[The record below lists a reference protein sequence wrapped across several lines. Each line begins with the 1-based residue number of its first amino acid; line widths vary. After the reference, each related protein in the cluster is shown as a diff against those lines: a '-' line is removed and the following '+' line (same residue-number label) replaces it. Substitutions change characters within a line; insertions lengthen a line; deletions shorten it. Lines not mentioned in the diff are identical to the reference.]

1 MQSLLP
7 PVVRPVQQ
15 ISEVGCTP
23 RAREYR
29 TVPALQFAMH
39 GVLKPASA
47 PITSVL
53 KRALNG
59 GYLSDAAP
67 RAVFF
72 DLDAFTAEC
81 KSLVKAFPR
90 NALHGFAVKAC
101 PVVGVVRAAYLA
113 GMGGECASEGEVA
126 LCLAAGIPPAKIIF
140 DSPAKTDAVLLDAL
154 KKGVHINADNFDEI
168 EQIDTLMRLNGIMH
182 ASVGLRINPQIGAG
196 TISMTSTAGLSN
208 KFGVPLREVR
218 AEIIAM
224 FELYSFLNC
233 VHVHVGSQGVSPQQ
247 LVDGATAAVQLA
259 DEINGRVP
267 GRITTIDIGGG
278 LSVDYG
284 GDTKPEVITFSQ
296 FAEMLPEALSKYRIV
311 TEFGRRLAAP
321 VGWIAAKVQ
330 AVKSSGP
337 KRYIICHAGA
347 DLCMR
352 AAYAPEKWRHEIEL
366 RDAKGG
372 LKDGPT
378 VGKFDVAGPLC
389 FSGDIIATDREYQQP
404 EVGDIMVIRD
414 AGGYT
419 LGMYSRHTSQLV
431 PGMYG
436 YRRGAEIQVLKKPET
451 LDELVHFWGGRVAC
465 NK

>member
-1 MQSLLP
+1 M
-7 PVVRPVQQ
+7 
-15 ISEVGCTP
+15 
-23 RAREYR
+23 
-29 TVPALQFAMH
+29 
-39 GVLKPASA
+39 LKPASV
-47 PITSVL
+47 PIGSVL
-53 KRALNG
+53 KRALSK

-81 KSLVKAFPR
+81 KALINAFPR
-90 NALHGFAVKAC
+90 NSLHGFAVKAC

-126 LCLAAGIPPAKIIF
+126 ICLAAGIPPSKIIF
-140 DSPAKTDAVLLDAL
+140 DSPAKTDTILLDGL

-168 EQIDTLMRLNGIMH
+168 EQIDTLMGVHGIKQ
-182 ASVGLRINPQIGAG
+182 ASVGLRINPQIGSG

-208 KFGVPLREVR
+208 KFGVPLREKR
-218 AEIIAM
+218 AEVIAM
-224 FELYSFLNC
+224 FELYSFLTC

-247 LVDGATAAVQLA
+247 LVDGAVCAVQLA
-259 DEINGRVP
+259 DEVNARVS

-284 GDTKPEVITFSQ
+284 GDTKPQVITFSQ
-296 FAEMLPEALSKYRIV
+296 FAEMLPDSLSKYRV
-311 TEFGRRLAAP
+311 MTEFGRRLAAP

-347 DLCMR
+347 DLCLR
-352 AAYAPEKWRHEIEL
+352 AAYAAEKWRHEIEL
-366 RDAKGG
+366 RDAKGA

-389 FSGDIIATDREYQQP
+389 FSGDIIGTDREYQQP
-404 EVGDIMVIRD
+404 EAGDIMIIRD

-431 PGMYG
+431 PAMYG
-436 YRRGAEIQVLKKPET
+436 YRRVGELQVLKKQET
-451 LDELVHFWGGRVAC
+451 LDELVKFWGGRVSC
-465 NK
+465 SK